1 MSVQRAKHEGIDKDK
16 RMQEPPYSGD
26 LTSYAMARLSYYMC
40 FKCKKPYFGGLKS
53 CENNN
58 NQNAEEFNPEHLVCA
73 SCSADAVGGGIKN
86 CKKHGKDYIEF
97 KCKF

>member
-1 MSVQRAKHEGIDKDK
+1 MNKLIKDALKLEKKIVKMAMQRAKHEGIDKDK

-58 NQNAEEFNPEHLVCA
+58 NQNAEDFNPEHLV
-73 SCSADAVGGGIKN
+73 
-86 CKKHGKDYIEF
+86 
-97 KCKF
+97 